1 MNTSAQYLSQTVESS
16 AQSDDYQLSATIVK
30 SANGSDTCNTVQK
43 TEDIA
48 SGNTGNG
55 MTSGIF
61 ERLLPSVKKSTAALA
76 AAAALMA
83 QFMAAPSAMAEGE
96 LSGQQLV
103 VAMSV
108 APPFVTM
115 KGDFAHPDGLDIQII
130 KELQR
135 RTGFNTGTQGYEFM
149 SFDQLVQYARS
160 GQSDIAGGGV
170 TYSDA
175 RTRFYDITK
184 PYLYN
189 NLCIVTRNNMNISGI
204 KDLQGKSIAVQNG
217 IDPAM
222 ITGGQ
227 SGITIKHTPTIFM
240 TFYMVDHEQADALI
254 IDEIIARDYLEMWP
268 HGTLKLAAVLPNT
281 ESGMALFLKKGS
293 PRNKILMAAYDDMMR
308 DGTIDRIINQY
319 ISDRHI
325 DLKYRLGSLR
335 HFGSKLPGTATA
347 SNVSQSSNDNSN
359 GASSEHSVQVNM
371 SDLTGISDI

>member
-16 AQSDDYQLSATIVK
+16 AQSDDYQLSAITVK
-30 SANGSDTCNTVQK
+30 SADGSDTCNTVQK

-55 MTSGIF
+55 ITSGIF
-61 ERLLPSVKKSTAALA
+61 ERLLPAVKKSTAALA
-76 AAAALMA
+76 AAAALIA

-115 KGDFAHPDGLDIQII
+115 KGDFTNPDGLDIQII

-254 IDEIIARDYLEMWP
+254 IDEIIARDYLATR
-268 HGTLKLAAVLPNT
+268 HLKACC
-281 ESGMALFLKKGS
+281 S
-293 PRNKILMAAYDDMMR
+293 PA
-308 DGTIDRIINQY
+308 
-319 ISDRHI
+319 
-325 DLKYRLGSLR
+325 
-335 HFGSKLPGTATA
+335 
-347 SNVSQSSNDNSN
+347 
-359 GASSEHSVQVNM
+359 
-371 SDLTGISDI
+371 